1 MNNIEFVYYLAY
13 GSNLNFERFNYYILG
28 GIYPLTNKNHKGCSD
43 KNLYFNANEPL
54 VHTANNLRLYF
65 GNCSGSWGDKGVA
78 FVEKLAGSKVLGRLY
93 KVTKDQ
99 FYEIQKQESKS
110 PHWYGRI
117 IDEKVLGKKDGI
129 PIWTITQEKQYKSK
143 NAPSEK
149 YLNVVINGFEE
160 TGYSEKEILIY
171 LKEHINK

>member
-13 GSNLNFERFNYYILG
+13 GSNLQLDRFMYYIKG
-28 GIYPLTNKNHKGCSD
+28 GSYPVTGKYQDGCSD
-43 KNLYFNANEPL
+43 KKPHFNTNTPDK
-54 VHTANNLRLYF
+54 HIANNIRLYF
-65 GNCSGSWGDKGVA
+65 GNISSSWGNGGVA
-78 FVEKLAGSKVLGRLY
+78 FVEESSGSKVLGRLY